1 MFCRQLSVL
10 VCVTVLLVAGCSRK
24 TDEAAPSSGNAQSP
38 VAAAPTDAPAAA
50 APSDAVPTD
59 APAAGSSDTREPD
72 SSLSIKRGIAKSAG
86 DHVLFRPCDDQADL
100 WLIDEGDD
108 MLAQL
113 FTEAMKAAYVEV
125 YGERAPV
132 PGDLPAARN
141 HAGVFVL
148 EQLLYAS
155 APSDSGGCVPAA
167 ADAIV
172 VARGNEPFWTA
183 QVTETKA
190 AWQQQDP
197 TLEIDLDTVQS
208 QDVEGTVSY
217 RARSDSHELELVI
230 VAQPCRDLVSEEF
243 FAFAARAR
251 LNDAEFKGCARV
263 GK

>member
-1 MFCRQLSVL
+1 MFCRQLSAL

-24 TDEAAPSSGNAQSP
+24 TDEPAPSAESAQSP
-38 VAAAPTDAPAAA
+38 VAAAPGDAPAAT
-50 APSDAVPTD
+50 APSDAGPVS
-59 APAAGSSDTREPD
+59 APAADSDASEAE
-72 SSLSIKRGIAKSAG
+72 SGLSIKRGIAKSAG

-113 FTEAMKAAYVEV
+113 FAEGMKTAYVEV

-132 PGDLPAARN
+132 PDDLPAARN
-141 HAGVFVL
+141 HSGVFVL
-148 EQLLYAS
+148 EQLLYAG

-172 VARGNEPFWTA
+172 IARGNEPFWMA
-183 QVTETKA
+183 QVTDTKA
-190 AWQQQDP
+190 TWQQQDP
-197 TLEIDLDTVQS
+197 TLEIKLDTLQS

-217 RARSDSHELELVI
+217 RAKSDTYEFELVI
-230 VAQPCRDLVSEEF
+230 DAQPCRDLVSEEF
-243 FAFAARAR
+243 FAFAARAK
-251 LNDAEFKGCARV
+251 LNDKEFKGCARV

>member
-1 MFCRQLSVL
+1 MFCRQLSAL
-10 VCVTVLLVAGCSRK
+10 VSVTVLLVAGCSRK
-24 TDEAAPSSGNAQSP
+24 ADEAVPPAADAQSP
-38 VAAAPTDAPAAA
+38 VTSAPAADVPASTEPPAAVADAPATGSD
-50 APSDAVPTD
+50 PSGAES
-59 APAAGSSDTREPD
+59 G
-72 SSLSIKRGIAKSAG
+72 LSIKRGIAKSAG

-113 FTEAMKAAYVEV
+113 FAEGMKTAYVEV

-132 PGDLPAARN
+132 PDDLPAARN

-148 EQLLYAS
+148 EQLLYAR

-172 VARGNEPFWTA
+172 TARGNEPFWTA
-183 QVTETKA
+183 EVTDTKTT
-190 AWQQQDP
+190 WQQQDP
-197 TLEIDLDTVQS
+197 PLEIKLDAVQS

-217 RARSDSHELELVI
+217 RAKSDSHELALVI
-230 VAQPCRDLVSEEF
+230 DAQPCRDLVSDEF
-243 FAFAARAR
+243 FAFAARAT
-251 LNDAEFKGCARV
+251 LNDKEFKGCARV